1 MRDQLLRAVMARLD
15 RIKAARDPALVL
27 EPGALDDAQRLAEA
41 LRDDDG
47 DLEACYVLGWFH
59 WYRCLVLPQGRHYE
73 ALEEASRALTP
84 CFIAGVEGLPEPL
97 LSSLA
102 SNATGTAVTLL
113 KQAMSGSDLNL
124 ITTTVSLWQRVLT
137 AIPADH
143 HDRVAMLSN
152 LGLALQLRFERVGA
166 LADLDEAITVGRA
179 AAQTAPADH
188 PDRAGYLS
196 NLSGALRVR
205 FGRVGMLTDL
215 DEAITVA
222 RAAVRAAP
230 ADHPDQAATL
240 SNLGGALQARFGRMG
255 ALADLDE
262 AVTVIR
268 EAVQATLADHPDRAA
283 TLSNLG
289 LVLRVRFGRVGAQAD
304 LDEAITVGRA
314 AVQAT
319 PADHPHVARR
329 LSNLGVALRAR
340 FERVGAQADLDE
352 AITVGWGAV
361 QATPADHPDRAGYLS
376 NLGFALRVRFR
387 RVGAQAD
394 LDQAITVG
402 REAVQATPADHPDR
416 AGHMSNLSLVLQ
428 VRFEQVGTQEDLDE
442 AITLGRAA
450 TQATPADH
458 PNRAVMQSSLGG
470 ALRLRFERV
479 GAQEDLDDAITV
491 GRGAVQTTPA
501 DHPHRASYLSN
512 LGLVLQFRFQ
522 RAGAQEDLD
531 EAIATFTQAAGVES
545 GAPSVRIRAARVGA
559 SLAAQTE
566 TRGVADLLEAAVR
579 LLPETAPRQLNRG
592 DQQYALGRFAELA
605 SDAAT
610 LALLSEETDPSG
622 ANPATRALRLLELGR
637 GVMLSQALDTR
648 SDLTDLQA
656 RHPALAAR
664 FIELRDQLD
673 QAGDTSVLTDDGGM
687 AAAWG
692 EHRVKDRHHLA
703 AAFESTAAEIRDMD
717 GFETFLLPPEPD
729 QLIRHAQGGP
739 VVVVNVSRYRS
750 DAILLTPEAITSV
763 PLPNLAHD
771 ALIGRIISFH
781 QALGTAH
788 DPEVSSDQRRGA
800 QDTLNVTLEWLWDA
814 AAKPIFDELGYRRT
828 PVPGTAWSRVWW
840 APGGLLG
847 FLPLH
852 AAGYHRERP
861 GPGDSRRTVMD
872 RVISSY
878 TPTVRALGYARE
890 RNTTLPAGE
899 RALIVAMPTTPGID
913 SPLRHVTKEAELVHA
928 RLPCSTLLIEDPD
941 ATTTH
946 LPTRATVL
954 AQLNGCAIAHFACH
968 GSSHPV
974 DPSQNLLLLHDHD
987 TDPLT
992 VISLAPIR
1000 LERARLAYLSACRTA
1015 FNSSTDLIDEAIHL
1029 TTAFQ
1034 LAGYPHVVGTLW
1046 EIDDA
1051 LAVRVADTFYT
1062 ALTTGP
1068 DTIDTRGAAQAL
1080 HHAVRAIRDELPAT
1094 PSLWAA
1100 YLHAGA

>member
-143 HDRVAMLSN
+143 PDRVAMLSN

-205 FGRVGMLTDL
+205 FGRVGMLADL

-428 VRFEQVGTQEDLDE
+428 VRFEQMGTQEDLDE

-579 LLPETAPRQLNRG
+579 LLPETAPRQLDRG

-673 QAGDTSVLTDDGGM
+673 QAGDTSVLTDDG
-687 AAAWG
+687 AWLPRG
-692 EHRVKDRHHLA
+692 
-703 AAFESTAAEIRDMD
+703 ESTGSRTA
-717 GFETFLLPPEPD
+717 TTSPPRSSRQRPRSVTWMAS
-729 QLIRHAQGGP
+729 RHSCYHP
-739 VVVVNVSRYRS
+739 SRISSSAMPRVGRS
-750 DAILLTPEAITSV
+750 WWSTS
-763 PLPNLAHD
+763 A
-771 ALIGRIISFH
+771 
-781 QALGTAH
+781 GTA
-788 DPEVSSDQRRGA
+788 
-800 QDTLNVTLEWLWDA
+800 
-814 AAKPIFDELGYRRT
+814 
-828 PVPGTAWSRVWW
+828 
-840 APGGLLG
+840 
-847 FLPLH
+847 
-852 AAGYHRERP
+852 
-861 GPGDSRRTVMD
+861 
-872 RVISSY
+872 
-878 TPTVRALGYARE
+878 
-890 RNTTLPAGE
+890 
-899 RALIVAMPTTPGID
+899 
-913 SPLRHVTKEAELVHA
+913 
-928 RLPCSTLLIEDPD
+928 
-941 ATTTH
+941 
-946 LPTRATVL
+946 
-954 AQLNGCAIAHFACH
+954 
-968 GSSHPV
+968 
-974 DPSQNLLLLHDHD
+974 
-987 TDPLT
+987 
-992 VISLAPIR
+992 
-1000 LERARLAYLSACRTA
+1000 
-1015 FNSSTDLIDEAIHL
+1015 
-1029 TTAFQ
+1029 
-1034 LAGYPHVVGTLW
+1034 
-1046 EIDDA
+1046 
-1051 LAVRVADTFYT
+1051 
-1062 ALTTGP
+1062 
-1068 DTIDTRGAAQAL
+1068 
-1080 HHAVRAIRDELPAT
+1080 AT
-1094 PSLWAA
+1094 PSCSPRRRSPPSRCRTSPTMP
-1100 YLHAGA
+1100 